1 VFESFYEIFFFL
13 ISPFNQKIVGYPL
26 ILFFKFD
33 PYSFNR
39 YFFNILNPF
48 VKFNFVL
55 NFIFQSKLS
64 SYFFK
69 KIWSSFFWLLF
80 LGHFIFFF
88 SISSF
93 YTWLVGKSGVIFL
106 SMGWSQFYNPSH
118 KFENLT
124 QLTSNFFL
132 RVCFFYTNFLFQS
145 HPSMLFFFKKKL
157 DFVISFQFG
166 YPDLIT
172 WTVGLVSL
180 SKLTLVFWSFVF

>member
-132 RVCFFYTNFLFQS
+132 RVFFLHQFSFS
-145 HPSMLFFFKKKL
+145 ISSFHVVFFIKKNWTL
-157 DFVISFQFG
+157 WFPFNLVIPISS
-166 YPDLIT
+166 L
-172 WTVGLVSL
+172 GL
-180 SKLTLVFWSFVF
+180 